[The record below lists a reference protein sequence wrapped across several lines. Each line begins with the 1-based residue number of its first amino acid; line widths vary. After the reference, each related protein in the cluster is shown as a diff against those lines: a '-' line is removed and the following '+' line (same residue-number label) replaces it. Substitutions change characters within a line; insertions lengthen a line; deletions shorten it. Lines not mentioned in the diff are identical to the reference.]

1 MKDWQSQAHVRWD
14 CKYHV
19 VILPKYRRKVL
30 YGRMRRGVG
39 QILRDLCRQK
49 DIELVEGKA
58 MPDHIHLLLS
68 VPPRYSIAMTI
79 GYLKGKSATRIH
91 RELLHTKGTLFGR
104 SFWARGYCV
113 STVGLDEVQIRRYIR
128 EQEKLQRDQDQGEL
142 NVNGGGKVQ
151 RGAGETGNTRYP
163 AYLPADLLSMDCEF
177 TSSGPAGQR
186 RRRLASLRR

>member
-1 MKDWQSQAHVRWD
+1 MWDGPPRGRPLGAGGPPLKDWQSQAHVRWD

-39 QILRDLCRQK
+39 QIPRDLCRQK

-58 MPDHIHLLLS
+58 MPDHIPMLLS

-91 RELLHTKGTLFGR
+91 RESLHTKGTLFGQG
-104 SFWARGYCV
+104 FGARGYGV
-113 STVGLDEVQIRRYIR
+113 STVGSDEVQSRRYIR

-142 NVNGGGKVQ
+142 NL
-151 RGAGETGNTRYP
+151 E
-163 AYLPADLLSMDCEF
+163 
-177 TSSGPAGQR
+177 
-186 RRRLASLRR
+186 